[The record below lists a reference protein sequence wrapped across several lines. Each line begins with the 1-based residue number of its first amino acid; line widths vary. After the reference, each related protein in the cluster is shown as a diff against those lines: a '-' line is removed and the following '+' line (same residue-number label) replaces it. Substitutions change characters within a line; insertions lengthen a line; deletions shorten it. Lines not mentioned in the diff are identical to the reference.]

1 MDSQKIK
8 QRIGSVQPL
17 YAYEMENPLPPGT
30 NSFFSA
36 MERKRMIAIKFFP
49 SIHTFLGV
57 TLAQVKSCLKSGF
70 PSVSS
75 GIKKF

>member
-17 YAYEMENPLPPGT
+17 YAYEMENPVPPGT

-36 MERKRMIAIKFFP
+36 MEGKRLIAIKIFP
-49 SIHTFLGV
+49 SIPSFLGV
-57 TLAQVKSCLKSGF
+57 THAEVKSCLKSGF
-70 PSVSS
+70 PCLFS